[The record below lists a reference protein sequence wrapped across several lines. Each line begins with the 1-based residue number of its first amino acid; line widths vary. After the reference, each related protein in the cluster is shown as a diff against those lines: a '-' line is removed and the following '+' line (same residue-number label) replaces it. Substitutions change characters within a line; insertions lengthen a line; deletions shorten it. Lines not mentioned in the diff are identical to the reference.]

1 MNPNRL
7 LQQNGLLKQ
16 QNKSLNMVVQ
26 NMHNELQANKIL
38 LTQSVERARLEERKL
53 SESSLVEKEL
63 AEHKKQL
70 SSATERARLAERKL
84 SESSLVEKELAEHKK
99 QLSSATERARLV
111 EKKLSEY
118 SLVEKLREVKY
129 SPPLHITRTR
139 RHLAKIDDTLYED
152 KLTERMDD
160 TLHDEPK
167 MLQVTDM
174 EVTLD
179 AII

>member
-38 LTQSVERARLEERKL
+38 LTQSVERARLE
-53 SESSLVEKEL
+53 
-63 AEHKKQL
+63 
-70 SSATERARLAERKL
+70 ERKL

>member
-53 SESSLVEKEL
+53 SESSLVEK
-63 AEHKKQL
+63 QL
-70 SSATERARLAERKL
+70 
-84 SESSLVEKELAEHKK
+84 VEHKK